1 MKPGPKTEQFV
12 EPLRARTLSLD
23 DMTVDMARV
32 LSGDGANASQGVRA
46 CVRFCYDLYQRDRL
60 TPGTQTAGPGVPVPP
75 GALLPA
81 GQPAG
86 DPPRLAEPR

>member
-1 MKPGPKTEQFV
+1 MKPGPKTEQFL

-46 CVRFCYDLYQRDRL
+46 CVRFCYDLYQRDRF
-60 TPGTQTAGPGVPVPP
+60 TPGTQTGGPAVPVPP
-75 GALLPA
+75 GTLPA
-81 GQPAG
+81 GRPAG
-86 DPPRLAEPR
+86 GLPRLA